1 MKNENLKM
9 KSLNP
14 KQDAQ
19 LTTKGRT
26 LDLSERLL
34 DFAVETIK
42 ATYLFPKSQVSS
54 HIVGQVIRS
63 VSSVGANYEEACS
76 AQSRADFIHK
86 LQIALKEI
94 RETVYWIKLATR
106 LELSEKEGWKRI
118 VQEGN
123 ELLLIL
129 AKSVATSKGVAK

>member
-1 MKNENLKM
+1 M

-14 KQDAQ
+14 KQEAQ
-19 LTTKGRT
+19 PVMKGRP

-54 HIVGQVIRS
+54 HIVGQVVRS
-63 VSSVGANYEEACS
+63 VSSVGANYEEACT

-86 LQIALKEI
+86 MQIALKEI
-94 RETVYWIKLATR
+94 RETVYWVKLATR
-106 LELSEKEGWKRI
+106 LELAEKEGWKRV

-129 AKSVATSKGVAK
+129 AESVATSKGVAK

>member
-1 MKNENLKM
+1 M

-19 LTTKGRT
+19 QVTKGRP

-54 HIVGQVIRS
+54 HIVGQVVRS
-63 VSSVGANYEEACS
+63 VSSVGANYEEACT

-86 LQIALKEI
+86 MQIALKEI

-106 LELSEKEGWKRI
+106 LELAEKDGWKRI